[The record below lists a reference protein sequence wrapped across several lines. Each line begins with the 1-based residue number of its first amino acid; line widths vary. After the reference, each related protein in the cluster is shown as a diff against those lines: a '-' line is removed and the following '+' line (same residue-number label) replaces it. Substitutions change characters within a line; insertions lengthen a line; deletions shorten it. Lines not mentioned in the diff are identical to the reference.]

1 MITPSIKYRSQQSF
15 CPPSFSN
22 RNHFDNSLSTL
33 YLRGE
38 LLNSERFVTPSAG
51 QTLTNLAVFDA
62 SSHFPHLCKIDASS
76 SYIQIREIIL
86 LLLIFDYFTPILQH
100 VHSDR
105 INGGFPL
112 LPPPHLLFF
121 ANTLISR
128 KLDIKV
134 FTNNKSLT
142 NNFFSCSLFCCLNL
156 AHFLYLFYIE
166 RVQFLRQNHI
176 RSESISIMFYCGS
189 HFS

>member
-1 MITPSIKYRSQQSF
+1 M
-15 CPPSFSN
+15 
-22 RNHFDNSLSTL
+22 
-33 YLRGE
+33 
-38 LLNSERFVTPSAG
+38 TPSAG
-51 QTLTNLAVFDA
+51 QTLTKLVVFDA
-62 SSHFPHLCKIDASS
+62 SSYFVHLCGIDTSS
-76 SYIQIREIIL
+76 SYIQILETTL
-86 LLLIFDYFTPILQH
+86 LFLIFDYFTLIFQQ
-100 VHSDR
+100 VHFDR

-112 LPPPHLLFF
+112 LPPPHFLFF

-176 RSESISIMFYCGS
+176 KSGSISRMFYCDS
-189 HFS
+189 RFS